1 VNYSPIVNS
10 YSTNNL
16 TPVKDG
22 ISEDGYN
29 FLSLATD
36 VSKLYIDYSPIK
48 KFGIHTNM
56 RVFWNL
62 KGRQHIQEKNP
73 EYNYLGIHNN
83 AIVKWNVGLHFRPTE
98 NVTLSVFGYDLLGT
112 ASNPINSVR
121 WGQMFQA
128 GNTELYTQDLRSF
141 AFRIDYKF

>member
-1 VNYSPIVNS
+1 
-10 YSTNNL
+10 
-16 TPVKDG
+16 
-22 ISEDGYN
+22 
-29 FLSLATD
+29 
-36 VSKLYIDYSPIK
+36 
-48 KFGIHTNM
+48 M